1 MTNSRKP
8 RTSPAQDRRQKTAT
22 VAPQPQ
28 PQRGKTFATRPPKA
42 QREQK
47 IAVAQ
52 SQQNDVAAIDPHHQT
67 DTPLWQQVTW
77 FEVTE
82 HQADQR
88 LDNFLMT
95 RLKGVPKTRIYRLIR
110 EGEVRVNKGR
120 VRADTRLQIGD
131 QIRVAPI
138 RRQVKTDDNSNNVVI
153 SDELA
158 QGLLKRVVY
167 EDDGLLVVNKPAGL
181 AVHGGSG
188 VAFGVIEAIR
198 QATKKS
204 YLELVHR
211 IDRDTS
217 GLLMIAKKRS
227 TLKKLQDDLREGRI
241 RKTYHALVKGNVLLD
256 QQRIDAPLLRYELAN
271 GERRVRVAA
280 DGKPSQT
287 DWRVL
292 ERFSGKA
299 TWVEAS
305 PLTGRTHQIRVHGL
319 SIGHPLLG
327 DDKYGHDKTDHGIV
341 TRRLCLHASRLSIPD
356 YPVIEAPL
364 ADDMQ
369 QLIDSLR
376 KPKASGS
383 GIVAPKADK
392 LNADK
397 PKAAAIMPVATNVT
411 WHPDMED

>member
-8 RTSPAQDRRQKTAT
+8 RTSPAQDRRQKTSG
-22 VAPQPQ
+22 APRPSSA
-28 PQRGKTFATRPPKA
+28 QRSTSAPSRPPKA
-42 QREQK
+42 QRERAA
-47 IAVAQ
+47 AVAQ
-52 SQQNDVAAIDPHHQT
+52 SQQNDAPVAEQDHQH
-67 DTPLWQQVTW
+67 DTQLWQQVTW

-82 HQADQR
+82 HQEDQR
-88 LDNFLMT
+88 LDNFLVA

-138 RRQVKTDDNSNNVVI
+138 RRQIKTDDNSAVVI
-153 SDELA
+153 SDDLA
-158 QGLLKRVVY
+158 QSLLKRVVY

-198 QATKKS
+198 QATQKS

-287 DWRVL
+287 NWRVL
-292 ERFSGKA
+292 ERFAGKA

-327 DDKYGHDKTDHGIV
+327 DDKYGHDKPDHGIV
-341 TRRLCLHASRLSIPD
+341 PRRLCLHASRLSIPD

-376 KPKASGS
+376 KPKVGSSGT
-383 GIVAPKADK
+383 ATPK
-392 LNADK
+392 ADK
-397 PKAAAIMPVATNVT
+397 PKAEKTKATTSMPVATHVT